1 MAETVRAFVAIE
13 LDSRLLKALDG
24 LMARLQRE
32 LPSGALRWVRPEG
45 IHLTL
50 QFLGNVPTER
60 VPAVVR
66 ALEGACAEVPP
77 LTMEVAGLGCFPNLQ
92 RPNVLW
98 VGVEEPTGQLLRLQ
112 RHVAQALEPLG
123 FEPDQRG
130 FHPHLTLAR
139 AARGARPADLRQVG
153 TWVAGAEPVSLGTL
167 RADHVSLMRSDL
179 RPDGAVYTC
188 LATIPLRG

>member
-13 LDSRLLKALDG
+13 LDSRLLQALDS

-50 QFLGNVPTER
+50 QFLGNVPVDR
-60 VPAVVR
+60 IPAVVR
-66 ALEGACAEVPP
+66 ALEGACTGVPS

-98 VGVEEPTGQLLRLQ
+98 VGVEERTGQLLRLQ
-112 RHVAQALEPLG
+112 RHVAQGLEPLG
-123 FEPDQRG
+123 FEPDRRG

-153 TWVAGAEPVSLGTL
+153 AWVAGAEPVSLGAL

-179 RPDGAVYTC
+179 RPDGAVYTR
-188 LATIPLRG
+188 LAAVPLKG